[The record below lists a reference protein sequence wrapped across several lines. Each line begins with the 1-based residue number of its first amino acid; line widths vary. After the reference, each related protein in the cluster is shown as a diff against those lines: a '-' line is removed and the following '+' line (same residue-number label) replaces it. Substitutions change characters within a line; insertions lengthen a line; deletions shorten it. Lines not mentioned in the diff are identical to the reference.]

1 MYSREYKCRNMDGT
15 YPWFDYGTWLST
27 PPEPWSEPD
36 VDEDEAYDR
45 WKDEQVQ
52 PMDRERYDDNAYWR
66 KRYLELC
73 YELGEIVNEQQD
85 KIISLTNEN
94 RRLKRENWNMKQ
106 TKRRRR

>member
-1 MYSREYKCRNMDGT
+1 
-15 YPWFDYGTWLST
+15 
-27 PPEPWSEPD
+27 
-36 VDEDEAYDR
+36 
-45 WKDEQVQ
+45 
-52 PMDRERYDDNAYWR
+52 MDRERYEDNAYWR